1 VKRGSRAPPVTR
13 GSYGSLNKAG
23 TTFLIDGSYVI
34 DAATGSPNGGLL
46 VGITN
51 DGAVIASI

>member
-1 VKRGSRAPPVTR
+1 L
-13 GSYGSLNKAG
+13 YGSLNKAG